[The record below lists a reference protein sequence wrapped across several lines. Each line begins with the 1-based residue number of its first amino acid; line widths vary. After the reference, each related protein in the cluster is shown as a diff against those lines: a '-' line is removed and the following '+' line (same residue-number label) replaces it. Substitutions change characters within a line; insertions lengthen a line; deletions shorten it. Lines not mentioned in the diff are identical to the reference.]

1 MPLRD
6 LLVFAAVV
14 LCLPTAFRRP
24 YFGLLLFSW
33 LAYMRPQDLCWGFA
47 RDMRFSFIVGAAMI
61 LGWYVNE
68 SHRRRFWIPEVRTR
82 LMLCLMVF
90 ISLSLVF
97 AHQYGEFT
105 FRYYTELLKILAV
118 AIFTVA
124 QVDSR
129 NRLRGLLWVIC
140 ASLAFYSVKNGL
152 IGLMTGGTTIL
163 RGPGGLLLDNNDFAL
178 AMVMNIPLLF
188 YLGRTEKIA
197 LLQKACTVA
206 IFLTVVTVLLTHSR
220 GGFLAMVA
228 TFLILA
234 WRSGKLFQ
242 ATLVLGVMT
251 IAFFLFAPEHVVDR
265 IASIFTKGTADPSAH
280 SRVITWQLALHMIQD
295 NPIWGVGLRNFQA
308 YYFTY
313 GVPAGL
319 VEPGSM
325 THVAHNSYLQIW
337 AEGGS
342 LAFFTYM
349 ALLGSVFWSCRYL
362 RRIAQMR
369 ADLSWAFNYS
379 RMLEASIV
387 GFMVGGMF
395 LNRGH
400 FDLVYH
406 FIAIVSCCVLVA
418 EAEFLGATQGAPRP
432 VRGQLSVRFKSP
444 VSTAALPRWERA
456 H

>member
-47 RDMRFSFIVGAAMI
+47 RDIRFSFYVGVAMI

-68 SHRRRFWIPEVRTR
+68 SSRRRFWVPEIRTK
-82 LMLCLMVF
+82 LMLLLAVF
-90 ISLSLVF
+90 ITLSLAF
-97 AHQYGEFT
+97 AHRYSVFT
-105 FRYYTELLKILAV
+105 FPYYTELLKILAI
-118 AIFTVA
+118 AIFTIS
-124 QVDSR
+124 QVDTR
-129 NRLRGLLWVIC
+129 NRLRGILWVIC

-152 IGLMTGGTTIL
+152 IGLLGGGTEIL

-188 YLGRTEKIA
+188 YLGRTENSP
-197 LLQKACTVA
+197 LVRKACKAAV
-206 IFLTVVTVLLTHSR
+206 FLTMVTVLLTHSR

-228 TFLILA
+228 TLLMLA

-242 ATLVLGVMT
+242 AGLALAAMT
-251 IAFFLFAPEHVVDR
+251 MAFFLFAPQHVLDR
-265 IASIFTKGTADPSAH
+265 IASIFTQGTEDPSAY
-280 SRVITWQLALHMIQD
+280 SRIITWQLALHMIQD

-319 VEPGSM
+319 VEPGTQ

-349 ALLGSVFWSCRYL
+349 ALLGSVFWSCLRL
-362 RRIAQMR
+362 RRIGRLVPRLA
-369 ADLSWAFNYS
+369 WAGEYA
-379 RMLEASIV
+379 RMMEAAIV

-400 FDLVYH
+400 FDLLYH
-406 FIAIVSCCVLVA
+406 FIAIVSCCALVA
-418 EAEFLGATQGAPRP
+418 EAELRRGPQGAHRP
-432 VRGQLSVRFKSP
+432 ARGQVSVRFRSP
-444 VSTAALPRWERA
+444 TLAGARRWERA

>member
-6 LLVFAAVV
+6 FLVFAAVV
-14 LCLPTAFRRP
+14 LCLPTSFRRP

-33 LAYMRPQDLCWGFA
+33 LAYMRPQDLCWDFA
-47 RDMRFSFIVGAAMI
+47 RDIRFSFYVGAAMI
-61 LGWYVNE
+61 VGWFVNE
-68 SHRRRFWIPEVRTR
+68 SRVRRFWTPEIRTR
-82 LMLCLMVF
+82 LMLLLAVF
-90 ISLSLVF
+90 ITLSLAF
-97 AHQYGEFT
+97 AHRYSPYT
-105 FRYYTELLKILAV
+105 FRHYTELLKILAV
-118 AIFTVA
+118 AIFTVS

-140 ASLAFYSVKNGL
+140 ASLAFYSVKGGL
-152 IGLMTGGTTIL
+152 IGLIGGGTTIL

-178 AMVMNIPLLF
+178 ALIMNIPLLF
-188 YLGRTEKIA
+188 YLGRTENIP
-197 LLQKACTVA
+197 LVRKACTVA
-206 IFLTVVTVLLTHSR
+206 IFLTAVTVLLLHSR

-228 TFLILA
+228 TFLMLA
-234 WRSGKLFQ
+234 WRSGKLFR
-242 ATLVLGVMT
+242 ATLTLGVMT
-251 IAFFLFAPEHVVDR
+251 IAFFLFAPEHVLDR
-265 IASIFTKGTADPSAH
+265 IATIFTKGAEDPSAH
-280 SRVITWQLALHMIQD
+280 SRIITWQLSFHMILD

-313 GVPAGL
+313 GIPSGL
-319 VEPGSM
+319 VEAGGM

-337 AEGGS
+337 AEAGS

-349 ALLGSVFWSCRYL
+349 VLLGSVFWSCSRL
-362 RRIAQMR
+362 RRLGRLQGLA
-369 ADLSWAFNYS
+369 WAGAYG
-379 RMLEASIV
+379 RMMEASMV

-418 EAEFLGATQGAPRP
+418 EAELRGGTQEASRR
-432 VRGQLSVRFKSP
+432 VRGQLSVRFRSP
-444 VSTAALPRWERA
+444 SPAGNATRWERA

>member
-1 MPLRD
+1 MPVRD

-68 SHRRRFWIPEVRTR
+68 SNRRRFWKPEIRTN
-82 LMLCLMVF
+82 LMILLAVF
-90 ISLSLVF
+90 ITLSLAF
-97 AHQYGEFT
+97 AHRYGIYT
-105 FRYYTELLKILAV
+105 FAYYTELLKILAI

-124 QVDSR
+124 QVDTR
-129 NRLRGLLWVIC
+129 DRLRGLLWVIC
-140 ASLAFYSVKNGL
+140 ASLAFYSVKSGL
-152 IGLMTGGTTIL
+152 IGLVGGGNTVL

-178 AMVMNIPLLF
+178 ALIMNIPLLF
-188 YLGRTEKIA
+188 YLGRTENIP
-197 LLQKACTVA
+197 LLRRVCTVA
-206 IFLTVVTVLLTHSR
+206 IFLTAVTVLLTHSR
-220 GGFLAMVA
+220 GGFLAMGA
-228 TFLILA
+228 TFLVLA
-234 WRSGKLFQ
+234 WRSRRLFQ
-242 ATLVLGVMT
+242 ATLVLGAMT
-251 IAFFLFAPEHVVDR
+251 IAFFLFAPEHVLDR
-265 IASIFTKGTADPSAH
+265 IASIFSEGAADPSAH
-280 SRVITWQLALHMIQD
+280 SRIITWQIALHMIQD
-295 NPIWGVGLRNFQA
+295 NPIWGVGLRNFQL

-319 VEPGSM
+319 VEAGTM

-337 AEGGS
+337 AENGS
-342 LAFFTYM
+342 PAFLVYM
-349 ALLGSVFWSCRYL
+349 ALLGSVFWSCSRL
-362 RRIAQMR
+362 RRLGR
-369 ADLSWAFNYS
+369 VRDLSWARDYGC
-379 RMLEASIV
+379 MMEASIV

-418 EAEFLGATQGAPRP
+418 EAEFLRGAQGARRP
-432 VRGQLSVRFKSP
+432 VRGQLSVRFRSP
-444 VSTAALPRWERA
+444 SFAGSAPRWERA